1 MFKHACMS
9 KRILATRIVLLN
21 NHLFG
26 KEPLIRFTVRVCRES
41 LSLCVRASYPF
52 GFEGEIW
59 NLIELFPGHCFIFFT
74 LPLTYA
80 IACLL
85 FRVHAGVIAI

>member
-1 MFKHACMS
+1 MFKRACMS
-9 KRILATRIVLLN
+9 KRILPTRIVFLN

-59 NLIELFPGHCFIFFT
+59 NLIELFPGHCFIF
-74 LPLTYA
+74 
-80 IACLL
+80 LL
-85 FRVHAGVIAI
+85 YH